1 MLSSF
6 AGQIKLHSILIR
18 TSQSASAPKTLKVF
32 QNKDDVDFEAA
43 EDAPAEQEFEL
54 SQTSEVQDL
63 PVKRA
68 KFGKVQRLA
77 LFFPDNFGDGDEDV
91 TRISYLGFKGEWM
104 QLGRAPANILVS
116 DSPSRQALR
125 NVITFLPL
133 LFNGTALPWGICTG
147 FHASTVRDAVQQ
159 TGFP

>member
-1 MLSSF
+1 MSLLQQPNTKDPPPRKHTPTHTQAHRCRQRSTDTTEPSSF
-6 AGQIKLHSILIR
+6 AGQVKLHSILIR

-32 QNKDDVDFEAA
+32 QNREDVDFEAA

-116 DSPSRQALR
+116 Y
-125 NVITFLPL
+125 
-133 LFNGTALPWGICTG
+133 
-147 FHASTVRDAVQQ
+147 
-159 TGFP
+159 